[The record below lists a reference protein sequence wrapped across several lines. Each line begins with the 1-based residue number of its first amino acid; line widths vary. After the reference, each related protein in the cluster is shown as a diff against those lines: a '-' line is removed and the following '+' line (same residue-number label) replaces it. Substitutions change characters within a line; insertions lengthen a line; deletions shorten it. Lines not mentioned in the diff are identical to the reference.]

1 MNLDHLKDI
10 PVQVIYIVVASV
22 GGMARYLNGY
32 IGDKKFSVPIL
43 LASAFMAGFSGLM
56 FALVGDSLHLPNPM
70 PHIMAGVGGFFGDQT
85 LKLVLEYV
93 SRNVKSAPDNKPPFK
108 G

>member
-1 MNLDHLKDI
+1 MNLEHLKDV
-10 PVQVIYIVVASV
+10 PVQVLYIFVASI

-32 IGDKKFSVPIL
+32 IGDKKFSIPVFM
-43 LASAFMAGFSGLM
+43 ASAFMAGFSGLM
-56 FALVGDSLHLPNPM
+56 FALVGDSLHLPAPM

-85 LKLVLEYV
+85 LKLVMEFV
-93 SRNVKSAPDNKPPFK
+93 SKNVKSAPEDRPTFK

>member
-1 MNLDHLKDI
+1 MYPEHLKDV
-10 PVQVIYIVVASV
+10 PVQVLYIVVATI

-32 IGDKKFSVPIL
+32 IGDKKFSFAVFM
-43 LASAFMAGFSGLM
+43 ASAFMAGFSGLM

-85 LKLVLEYV
+85 MKLVLEYT
-93 SRNVKSAPDNKPPFK
+93 SKNFRGEKTP
-108 G
+108 